1 MTPLRDI
8 IRHLETATDPEI
20 VLRRLVLEDNG
31 HWPAEL
37 QPDGRHLVE
46 IQYCGVTGFGFDT
59 CAAARDWLDN
69 ARSDMT
75 DQGWLA
81 RLRRVHNQSM
91 FREGASSTL

>member
-1 MTPLRDI
+1 MTPLSDI
-8 IRHLETATDPEI
+8 IRHLETATDPEN
-20 VLRRLVLEDNG
+20 VLRRLVLEDGG

-69 ARSDMT
+69 ARSDME
-75 DQGWLA
+75 DHGWFA
-81 RLRRVHNQSM
+81 LRRRASDHEASG
-91 FREGASSTL
+91 EGVSSIL